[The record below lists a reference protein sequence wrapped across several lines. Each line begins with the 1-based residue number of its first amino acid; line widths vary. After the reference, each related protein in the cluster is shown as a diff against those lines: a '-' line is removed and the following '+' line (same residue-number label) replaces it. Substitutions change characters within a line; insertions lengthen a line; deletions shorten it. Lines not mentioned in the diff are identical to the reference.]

1 MIVNCTKHVLFSRFR
16 RAEIDSFF
24 VDAIGHN
31 GTMARRR
38 RNERIAEW
46 AIRGLSRGVL
56 GIVIVLIAAYF
67 VYRIVVWAFADAARS
82 IGH

>member
-56 GIVIVLIAAYF
+56 GIVIALIAAYF